1 MLERNKQL
9 GEREALKQKRAR
21 RLEEERL
28 DEHLDNNLL
37 KQKNKLEEIE
47 RYLLKL
53 AKLAEHNPRDY
64 EQYELLLKPKGYLRD
79 YG

>member
-1 MLERNKQL
+1 MLERNEPL
-9 GEREALKQKRAR
+9 GEREALKQNRAR

-53 AKLAEHNPRDY
+53 ANLAEHNPRDY

-79 YG
+79 YD

>member
-1 MLERNKQL
+1 MLERNVPL
-9 GEREALKQKRAR
+9 GKREALKQKRAQE
-21 RLEEERL
+21 LEQERL
-28 DEHLDNNLL
+28 DEHLDNNLI

-79 YG
+79 YD